1 MQTEIINRSPK
12 IKKNEEVAINI
23 IGEQQLYIEKLNPL
37 DDTNENEPNT
47 KNPIMNTRFR
57 YMERKLGLSEQT
69 KKIKLLAIS
78 SLLLFI
84 MFLITGIATFIN
96 IVGYNA
102 KIEEII
108 GMTVATGLFLIIGCV
123 NGFVAVC
130 LISNR
135 DKRKI
140 KRHKLNL
147 SKV

>member
-1 MQTEIINRSPK
+1 METEIINRSPR
-12 IKKNEEVAINI
+12 IKKKEEVAINI

-37 DDTNENEPNT
+37 DNSNENETNT

-108 GMTVATGLFLIIGCV
+108 GMTVATGLFLIIG
-123 NGFVAVC
+123 
-130 LISNR
+130 
-135 DKRKI
+135 
-140 KRHKLNL
+140 
-147 SKV
+147 